1 MSNIR
6 IIANNNNYEYVR
18 PDRRVMIIRRGNNRP
33 RFIRINMIIVN
44 DNNRRGNNVTDAR
57 LASKIADMERVV
69 INPISIYHYKGPII
83 PISIYHRM
91 YRAPIM
97 RIMEYR
103 RGNNSSVRRACKAI
117 RIRNAHERSN
127 GWIKRKASIRRACRA
142 IRNGH
147 ERDVMRLRSNSSNN
161 LMHRFQS
168 VLDILLADLTIDFPN

>member
-44 DNNRRGNNVTDAR
+44 DNDRRGNNVTDAR

-69 INPISIYHYKGPII
+69 IN